1 MNDTAT
7 KSATSQICK
16 PLAAMLTDLANL
28 DRQTKKTSSMKK
40 FYIISWTIFFIG
52 FIFKLFHLPAAG
64 LLMSI
69 GSLLILIHSIIHFT
83 KYVKTDLPLT
93 LLYASIA
100 FMTVYLLSRLHY
112 WSIARPIFP
121 IACLLSLAT
130 IILLFYK
137 KVEFAFPQYFLIA
150 YFIFFFTI
158 SYTPSYKIFYIMTL
172 NSVLN
177 GESRNTDYRGWD
189 KYSWFLYLDDK
200 NDEALEANTN
210 ARDALNTYLKII
222 DDNEAAQ
229 FSNLIDRHN
238 QQIRERNWSDYP

>member
-1 MNDTAT
+1 
-7 KSATSQICK
+7 
-16 PLAAMLTDLANL
+16 
-28 DRQTKKTSSMKK
+28 
-40 FYIISWTIFFIG
+40 
-52 FIFKLFHLPAAG
+52 
-64 LLMSI
+64 
-69 GSLLILIHSIIHFT
+69 
-83 KYVKTDLPLT
+83 
-93 LLYASIA
+93 
-100 FMTVYLLSRLHY
+100 
-112 WSIARPIFP
+112 
-121 IACLLSLAT
+121 
-130 IILLFYK
+130 
-137 KVEFAFPQYFLIA
+137 
-150 YFIFFFTI
+150 
-158 SYTPSYKIFYIMTL
+158 MTL